1 MIKILL
7 VSISIAVLIQ
17 CFETQTTWFENTIS
31 FCHATGYA
39 CKNCHE
45 VVLCVQNGSN
55 FTAVPVE
62 TCDGISTCNNG
73 TCSTKPNP
81 KCNDSNLTN
90 FVCQTGGMYPDVY
103 DCKKFHYCIK
113 DRTKGNYNHFTEMCG
128 CGYSYNMKTMFCDI
142 PLNNNHTCKGSF
154 PKATCDL
161 PGETGYLPEN
171 PALYYICRQH
181 PRNADLIYPFLYA
194 CENGFTAIPVETCSG
209 DSTCFNGTCT
219 TKPNPNCNDKIKID
233 FICQT
238 GGLYPDIYDCKKYHY
253 CVKDRKTNLTRFT
266 ETCSCGY
273 SFNMK
278 TTFCD
283 IPLQVN
289 GTCKGIYPKAMC
301 NTAGETGYMSENPS
315 YYYICR
321 HHPQNYAM
329 IYPFLYLCEN
339 GKKYD
344 PPSYLCH

>member
-1 MIKILL
+1 MIKTLVVLIL
-7 VSISIAVLIQ
+7 IAVFFPCKNAQ
-17 CFETQTTWFENTIS
+17 YPEVHNYWSKNAP
-31 FCHATGYA
+31 FCHSTGYT

-45 VVLCVQNGSN
+45 VVLCVQNV
-55 FTAVPVE
+55 T
-62 TCDGISTCNNG
+62 
-73 TCSTKPNP
+73 
-81 KCNDSNLTN
+81 
-90 FVCQTGGMYPDVY
+90 
-103 DCKKFHYCIK
+103 
-113 DRTKGNYNHFTEMCG
+113 
-128 CGYSYNMKTMFCDI
+128 
-142 PLNNNHTCKGSF
+142 
-154 PKATCDL
+154 
-161 PGETGYLPEN
+161 
-171 PALYYICRQH
+171 
-181 PRNADLIYPFLYA
+181 
-194 CENGFTAIPVETCSG
+194 GFTAIPVETCSG

-253 CVKDRKTNLTRFT
+253 CVKDRRTNLTRFT

-273 SFNMK
+273 SYNMK